1 MHSALLHT
9 HNLLRWVVLV
19 LGVLAIAR
27 AAQGMNGRIPYDRA
41 RKAAAMFMGSVHLQL
56 LIGILLLMNS
66 PTVRAAWGNMEATM
80 QDAALRKVVI
90 EHPALM
96 VGAAL
101 TVTWGAMVAK
111 SRPTDANR
119 HQVGVVMM
127 VVAMLVILAGIP
139 WQRALFPGM

>member
-19 LGVLAIAR
+19 LGVLAIVR
-27 AAQGMNGRIPYDRA
+27 AAQGMGGKIPYDRA

-56 LIGILLLMNS
+56 LIGLLLLMNS
-66 PTVRAAWGNMEATM
+66 PTVRAAWSNMDVTL
-80 QDAALRKVVI
+80 QDAELRKVVI

-101 TVTWGAMVAK
+101 VVTWGAMFAK
-111 SRPTDANR
+111 SRPNDATR
-119 HQVGVVMM
+119 HNVGVVMM
-127 VVAMLVILAGIP
+127 SLSLIVILAGIP
-139 WQRALFPGM
+139 WGRALFPGM

>member
-19 LGVLAIAR
+19 LGVLAIVR
-27 AAQGMNGRIPYDRA
+27 QAQGIGGRIPYDRA

-56 LIGILLLMNS
+56 LLGLLLLMNS
-66 PTVRAAWGNMEATM
+66 PTVRAAMRDMETTM

-101 TVTWGAMVAK
+101 VVTWGAMLSK

-119 HQVGVVMM
+119 HQVGLVTMS
-127 VVAMLVILAGIP
+127 LSLIVILAGIP
-139 WQRALFPGM
+139 WGRALFPGM